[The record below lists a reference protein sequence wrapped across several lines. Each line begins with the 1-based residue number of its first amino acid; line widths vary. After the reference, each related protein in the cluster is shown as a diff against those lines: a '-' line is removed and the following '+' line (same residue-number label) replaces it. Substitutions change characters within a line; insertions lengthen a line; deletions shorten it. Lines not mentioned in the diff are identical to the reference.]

1 MTGLATAPRR
11 LGVITI
17 GQTPRPDLQAVFAA
31 AAPGVDVVVDG
42 ALDTCRPGELT
53 ALATEGPY
61 PLLVR
66 LADGSTREVPR
77 DRLVPYVAQAAG
89 RLAAGGATL
98 VVLAC
103 AGEFPALA
111 SPVPLV
117 VPGRVVPAAVRRLA
131 AGRRL
136 GIVTPNAAQRPFADA
151 KWRADGFEVSVTH
164 AAPGHSAELAAAA
177 ARLRDAAAELVLLDC
192 MGHDEASRAAMA
204 RLSGLPTLAVQ
215 GLVADLAG
223 ALV

>member
-111 SPVPLV
+111 CPVPLV
-117 VPGRVVPAAVRRLA
+117 VPGRVVPAAVRARGPGPRCRTGRPRP
-131 AGRRL
+131 GRR
-136 GIVTPNAAQRPFADA
+136 RPG
-151 KWRADGFEVSVTH
+151 RAL
-164 AAPGHSAELAAAA
+164 P
-177 ARLRDAAAELVLLDC
+177 
-192 MGHDEASRAAMA
+192 SRPPRPVPAH
-204 RLSGLPTLAVQ
+204 RKETT
-215 GLVADLAG
+215 
-223 ALV
+223 

>member
-111 SPVPLV
+111 CPVPLV
-117 VPGRVVPAAVRRLA
+117 VPGRVVPAAVRRRAHRAPAVRGERREVGGLRVWQRHHHGDGQQQRHRSRDDQLCR
-131 AGRRL
+131 AGD
-136 GIVTPNAAQRPFADA
+136 AQVEPVH
-151 KWRADGFEVSVTH
+151 DGAH
-164 AAPGHSAELAAAA
+164 
-177 ARLRDAAAELVLLDC
+177 RDDRD
-192 MGHDEASRAAMA
+192 GRD
-204 RLSGLPTLAVQ
+204 Q
-215 GLVADLAG
+215 GDL
-223 ALV
+223 

>member
-53 ALATEGPY
+53 ALATEGPD

-77 DRLVPYVAQAAG
+77 DRLVPWQAMDWA
-89 RLAAGGATL
+89 
-98 VVLAC
+98 
-103 AGEFPALA
+103 
-111 SPVPLV
+111 
-117 VPGRVVPAAVRRLA
+117 
-131 AGRRL
+131 
-136 GIVTPNAAQRPFADA
+136 ADA
-151 KWRADGFEVSVTH
+151 ARGRYHRIDGAAHAPFITH
-164 AAPGHSAELAAAA
+164 LAELMVQ
-177 ARLRDAAAELVLLDC
+177 LKILVREVH
-192 MGHDEASRAAMA
+192 GE
-204 RLSGLPTLAVQ
+204 
-215 GLVADLAG
+215 
-223 ALV
+223 